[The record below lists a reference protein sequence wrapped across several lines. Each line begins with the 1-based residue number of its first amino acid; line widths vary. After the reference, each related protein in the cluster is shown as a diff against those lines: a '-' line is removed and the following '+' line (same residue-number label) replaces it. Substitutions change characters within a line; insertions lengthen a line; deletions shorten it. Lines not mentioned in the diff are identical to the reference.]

1 MIAKKSQKFSFIR
14 RNWAYFLIFAIVI
27 VVAVIGSMDKSDY
40 SESNMNMQSIVSG
53 NSQLSA
59 DRVGEFYIVAELAS
73 SMDLASAGVTDVNY
87 SSIVQLYQN
96 GQVAD
101 DAGRLSKPVTVNVA
115 SVSRGVIRYTV
126 KDGDTLEQIAARNGL
141 TTDQLRWSNNLST
154 TDISPGQELMIPSV
168 AGIAYTIKDG
178 DTVESLA
185 EKYGSYVE
193 GIIAVND
200 LERNR
205 ELKKDSIIVIPN
217 GVLPETERPEYVV
230 ASRPSGLNNVTTS
243 SSGYQYT
250 ASYASGNRY
259 AYGWCTWYAWQWR
272 HDNMPSNYDLP
283 SNLGNANTWA
293 AAAAAAGFS
302 VSRTP
307 QRGDVF
313 QTAYGWAGHVGIV
326 QSVNPDGSIVISD
339 MNGIAGWGR
348 VGTTTVPASQ
358 VGQYTYIH
366 GR

>member
-1 MIAKKSQKFSFIR
+1 MIAKKTKKSNFVRKY
-14 RNWAYFLIFAIVI
+14 WAYFLIFAVII
-27 VVAVIGSMDKSDY
+27 VVAFFGSKDKGEYSDD
-40 SESNMNMQSIVSG
+40 SMNMQSIVSG

-59 DRVGEFYIVAELAS
+59 DRVGEFYLVAELAD
-73 SMDLASAGVTDVNY
+73 SMDLESSGLTDVNY

-101 DAGRLSKPVTVNVA
+101 DTGKLNKPVTVNIA
-115 SVSRGVIRYTV
+115 SVSRGVIQYIV
-126 KDGDTLEQIAARNGL
+126 KEGETLQMIAARYGL
-141 TTDQLRWSNNLST
+141 TVDQLRWSNNLKT
-154 TDISPGQELMIPSV
+154 VDISPGQNLPIPSV
-168 AGIAYTIKDG
+168 AGIAYKIKEG

-185 EKYGSYVE
+185 SKYGSTIE
-193 GIIAVND
+193 AIIAVND
-200 LERNR
+200 LEKNN
-205 ELKKDSIIVIPN
+205 ELKPDSIIVIPN
-217 GVLPETERPEYVV
+217 GSLPETERPEYVV
-230 ASRPSGLNNVTTS
+230 ASRPSGLNNVTAS
-243 SSGYQYT
+243 SSGYQYS

-283 SNLGNANTWA
+283 SNMGNANTWA
-293 AAAAAAGFS
+293 AAAAAAGFK
-302 VSRTP
+302 VNRIP

-313 QTAYGWAGHVGIV
+313 QTASGWAGHVGIV

-358 VGQYTYIH
+358 VGQYMYIH

>member
-1 MIAKKSQKFSFIR
+1 MIAKKSQKFAFLR
-14 RNWAYFLIFAIVI
+14 KNWAYLLIFIAII
-27 VVAVIGSMDKSDY
+27 AVAFFGSMNKSEY
-40 SESNMNMQSIVSG
+40 SDDTMNMQSIVSG

-59 DRVGEFYIVAELAS
+59 DRVGEFYLVAELADSMNLES
-73 SMDLASAGVTDVNY
+73 SGLTDVNY

-101 DAGRLSKPVTVNVA
+101 DTGKLNKPVTVNIA
-115 SVSRGVIRYTV
+115 SVSRGVIQYIV
-126 KDGDTLEQIAARNGL
+126 KEGETLQTIAARFGL
-141 TTDQLRWSNNLST
+141 TIDQIRWSNNLST
-154 TDISPGQELMIPSV
+154 SDINPGQNLLLPSI
-168 AGIAYTIKDG
+168 AGIAYKIKNG

-185 EKYGSYVE
+185 QKYGSSIE
-193 GIIAVND
+193 AIIAVND
-200 LERNR
+200 LEKNN
-205 ELKKDSIIVIPN
+205 ELKQDSIIVIPN

-230 ASRPSGLNNVTTS
+230 ASRPSGLNNVTAA

-272 HDNMPSNYDLP
+272 HDNMPGNYDLP

-293 AAAAAAGFS
+293 TAAAAAGFK
-302 VSRTP
+302 VNRVP

-339 MNGIAGWGR
+339 MNGVAGWGR
-348 VGTTTVPASQ
+348 VGTTTVPANQ
-358 VGQYTYIH
+358 VGQYMYIH

>member
-1 MIAKKSQKFSFIR
+1 MIAKKQQKFAFIR
-14 RNWAYFLIFAIVI
+14 KNWGYLLIFALII
-27 VVAVIGSMDKSDY
+27 AIAVFGSLNKSDY
-40 SESNMNMQSIVSG
+40 SNDTMSMQSIVSG

-73 SMDLASAGVTDVNY
+73 SMNLASSGVTDVNY

-101 DAGRLSKPVTVNVA
+101 DTGKLSKPVTVNVA
-115 SVSRGVIRYTV
+115 SISRGVIRYTV
-126 KDGDTLEQIAARNGL
+126 KDGETLAYIAARYGL
-141 TTDQLRWSNNLST
+141 TTDQLRWSNGLST
-154 TDISPGQELMIPSV
+154 TDINPGQELMIPSV
-168 AGIAYTIKDG
+168 TGIAYKIKSG
-178 DTVESLA
+178 DNVDSLA
-185 EKYGSYVE
+185 EKYGSTAE
-193 GIIAVND
+193 AIIAVND
-200 LERNR
+200 LEKDR
-205 ELKKDSIIVIPN
+205 ELKPDSIIVIPN
-217 GVLPETERPEYVV
+217 GVPPETERPEYVV
-230 ASRPSGLNNVTTS
+230 ARTPTSLNNPTTS
-243 SSGYQYT
+243 ASGYQYS

-272 HDNMPSNYDLP
+272 HDNMPGNYDLP

-293 AAAAAAGFS
+293 AAAAAAGFK
-302 VSRTP
+302 VGRTP